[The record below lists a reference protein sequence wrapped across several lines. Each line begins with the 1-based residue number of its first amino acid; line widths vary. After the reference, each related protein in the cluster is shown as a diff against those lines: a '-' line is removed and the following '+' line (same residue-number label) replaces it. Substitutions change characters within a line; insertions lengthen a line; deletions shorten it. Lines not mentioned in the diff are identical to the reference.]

1 MIDDSETMG
10 WPRPHTPFDVDFE
23 ANAKRIR
30 ELNDKVLTAV
40 KQTGAISLVDY
51 EQTVHSLQDL
61 RLNLADSIR
70 PELISEIVKVHL
82 STINRSMPGES
93 ANATIW
99 SAHFGI
105 AGTPTP

>member
-1 MIDDSETMG
+1 MAMAKTAS
-10 WPRPHTPFDVDFE
+10 PFDVDVE

-30 ELNDKVLTAV
+30 ELDDKVLTAV
-40 KQTGAISLVDY
+40 KQTGAISLDDY

-61 RLNLADSIR
+61 GLKVADSIR

-82 STINRSMPGES
+82 STINRSMPSES